1 MNTTHNEVA
10 GDWDVVCRAA
20 AIAATAHKGQDRKNG
35 TPYVQHP
42 ARVAALLAMA
52 GADESLI
59 AAGFLHDVI
68 EDGPIDYDDILEA
81 CGEDVADWVALMTK
95 DMRLREDIREPAYI
109 KQLTE
114 GAWQGR
120 AVKLADQIDNWQDGL
135 DDTATL
141 AKRLD
146 KAEWAIQISEPDSE
160 PVIAALR
167 GRLEGMIANHVA
179 DRS

>member
-1 MNTTHNEVA
+1 
-10 GDWDVVCRAA
+10 
-20 AIAATAHKGQDRKNG
+20 
-35 TPYVQHP
+35 
-42 ARVAALLAMA
+42 
-52 GADESLI
+52 
-59 AAGFLHDVI
+59 
-68 EDGPIDYDDILEA
+68 
-81 CGEDVADWVALMTK
+81 
-95 DMRLREDIREPAYI
+95 
-109 KQLTE
+109 
-114 GAWQGR
+114 
-120 AVKLADQIDNWQDGL
+120 VKLADQIDNWQDGL

>member
-1 MNTTHNEVA
+1 MNSTNESVA
-10 GDWDVVCRAA
+10 GDWGLVCRAA
-20 AIAATAHKGQDRKNG
+20 AIAASAHEGQERKNE

-42 ARVAALLAMA
+42 ARVAALLAWA

-68 EDGPIDYDDILEA
+68 EDGPTDYDDILES

-109 KQLTE
+109 RQLSE

-120 AVKLADQIDNWQDGL
+120 AIKLADQIDNWQDGL
-135 DDTATL
+135 ADTATL
-141 AKRLD
+141 AKRRD
-146 KAEWAIQISEPDSE
+146 KAEWAIQIAEHDRE
-160 PVIAALR
+160 PVVIALR
-167 GRLEGMIANHVA
+167 KRLEAMVSA
-179 DRS
+179 